1 MRQAPHEQGEAAMS
15 FYDYILGIDIRTVN
29 MDRMMRRFGVD
40 QALDAQPPIMRVH
53 AVERCRACGRQEDCR
68 AWLDA
73 AVDADVPPS
82 YCRNGQLIDDL
93 SHHRPAR

>member
-1 MRQAPHEQGEAAMS
+1 MS
-15 FYDYILGIDIRTVN
+15 FYDYVVGVDVRTMN

-40 QALDAQPPIMRVH
+40 EALNALPAVARVQ
-53 AVERCRACGRQEDCR
+53 AVERCRSCGRQEACR

-73 AVDADVPPS
+73 GVEADAPPS

-93 SHHRPAR
+93 SRGRTRV

>member
-1 MRQAPHEQGEAAMS
+1 MS
-15 FYDYILGIDIRTVN
+15 FYDYIVGVDIRTVN

-40 QALDAQPPIMRVH
+40 QALVAMPPIMRVH
-53 AVERCRACGRQEDCR
+53 AVERCRACGQQEACR

-73 AVDADVPPS
+73 AADADEPPG

-93 SHHRPAR
+93 SHG